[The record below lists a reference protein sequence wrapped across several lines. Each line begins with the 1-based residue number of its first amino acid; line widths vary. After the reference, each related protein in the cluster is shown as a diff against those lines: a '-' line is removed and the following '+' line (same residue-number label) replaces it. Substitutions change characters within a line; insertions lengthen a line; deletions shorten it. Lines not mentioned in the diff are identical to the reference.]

1 MFTVSQRFPAEH
13 LFSSK
18 KINKVEYVTFM
29 AEIHQALL
37 SQFSLQVEF
46 FIGKLLME
54 NYDSTVLKLV
64 NLDPGF
70 DCLGL

>member
-18 KINKVEYVTFM
+18 KINKVEYVTFR